1 MNLSE
6 NGDILQLCKN
16 CIDIIIYHILLIKCL
31 ICLVLVLTSYNLL
44 ESAALLYSVC
54 LLYDILYLYA
64 PRIFKTSIELV
75 NRLWMKFIDTN
86 RFSRV
91 IGTGQSTFIENL
103 AKKSKKNRKFFYER
117 NFWLKVSYVE
127 SFTYKKN

>member
-44 ESAALLYSVC
+44 ESAALP
-54 LLYDILYLYA
+54 DILYV

-103 AKKSKKNRKFFYER
+103 AKK
-117 NFWLKVSYVE
+117 
-127 SFTYKKN
+127 